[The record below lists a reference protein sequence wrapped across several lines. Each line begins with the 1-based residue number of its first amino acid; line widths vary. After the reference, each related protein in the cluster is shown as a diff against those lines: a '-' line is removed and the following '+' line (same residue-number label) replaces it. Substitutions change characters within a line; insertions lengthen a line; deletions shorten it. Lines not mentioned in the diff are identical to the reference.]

1 MLAQCRGYELT
12 KVTTADPLFS
22 CEKRDQTDG
31 VNFVAISPLTF
42 HSDTI
47 KKRKSTNN
55 EATESG
61 KVFIWDPGVPVTSL
75 FFTYSGP
82 KHWFCRQIS
91 EDNGTQANK
100 NIRKCYFN

>member
-22 CEKRDQTDG
+22 CEKREQTDG
-31 VNFVAISPLTF
+31 VNLVAISPM
-42 HSDTI
+42 
-47 KKRKSTNN
+47 
-55 EATESG
+55 
-61 KVFIWDPGVPVTSL
+61 DPGVPVTSL

-82 KHWFCRQIS
+82 KHWFCQQIL

-100 NIRKCYFN
+100 NIR